1 MASDFANPSSG
12 SSNIIAR
19 FVGQVAAQI
28 WLNRPPKASRFGQ
41 ALPTKG
47 KPILVAAHNMNPG
60 EMKLTKPPLPSQDKR
75 WKIVDAKMR
84 RLGYKADAL
93 IETLHAV
100 QESFGY
106 LDEEALHFL
115 TRSLHVPPSK
125 VYGVATFYNFF
136 SLKPQGAHTCV
147 VCLGTACYVKGAD
160 KVLGAIE
167 KYSGIKSG
175 ETTSDK
181 QLSLL
186 TARCIGAC
194 AIGPA
199 VIYDG
204 VIAGHQ
210 TPEHAV
216 GTLKGVLASA
226 N

>member
-1 MASDFANPSSG
+1 
-12 SSNIIAR
+12 
-19 FVGQVAAQI
+19 
-28 WLNRPPKASRFGQ
+28 
-41 ALPTKG
+41 
-47 KPILVAAHNMNPG
+47 
-60 EMKLTKPPLPSQDKR
+60 MKLTRPPLPSQDKR

-84 RLGYKADAL
+84 RLGYKAHAL

-106 LDEEALHFL
+106 LDEEALSFL
-115 TRSLHVPPSK
+115 AGALHVPPSK

-136 SLKPQGAHTCV
+136 SLKPQGAHTCI

-160 KVLGAIE
+160 KVLAAVE

-175 ETTSDK
+175 ETTADK

-204 VIAGHQ
+204 SVAGHQ
-210 TPEHAV
+210 TADGAIEKIK
-216 GTLKGVLASA
+216 GTLVHAT
-226 N
+226 